1 MITILVGD
9 IFGMRSL
16 GAIMGMIG
24 VGFNLGAAIG
34 PATGGFIFHMSGN
47 YFMAFAAGTIS
58 IFIAA
63 CLIAS
68 IRTVSD
74 LDLIQDSG
82 LSFVDSRIG
91 ARA

>member
-1 MITILVGD
+1 VGD
-9 IFGMRSL
+9 VFGTRSL

-34 PATGGFIFHMSGN
+34 PATGGFIFHTSGN

-68 IRTVSD
+68 IRIVSN
-74 LDLIQDSG
+74 LDLMQE
-82 LSFVDSRIG
+82 SFVRFATSRIE